1 MKKLSKKD
9 TFKYSDEWN
18 VFTLSRAG
26 HDFSKVQKKGYVSD
40 VMQKLLDEG
49 SLKTLSSTDLERVV
63 LTLGALG
70 KDASNIEGLNIPEKI
85 YNDSRI
91 GKSTSNAS
99 IFVLLALDS
108 RNYKIP
114 QEARW
119 TRKALIEEILKYQ
132 NYSDRKSVV

>member
-1 MKKLSKKD
+1 
-9 TFKYSDEWN
+9 
-18 VFTLSRAG
+18 
-26 HDFSKVQKKGYVSD
+26 
-40 VMQKLLDEG
+40 MQKLLDEG

-63 LTLGALG
+63 LALGALG

-99 IFVLLALDS
+99 IFALLALDS

-132 NYSDRKSVV
+132 KPDGGFSLSTSSANGGIDITAMAKFSTE